1 MGTRRK
7 ASWHQKPFSV
17 GDVPSWVREWAHLLV
32 EERVGAGAPCRLV
45 MYATDPDYKS
55 TYVKSKKPRA
65 DGSKTLRTGVTR
77 EELAGVKNRI
87 QTLDDR
93 VKTLEGEN
101 QALTNQVKALDDR
114 VKTLE
119 FVSAVWGHKALE
131 QRDAVDQR
139 NAESFASAVLSPLS
153 GGGLM

>member
-1 MGTRRK
+1 
-7 ASWHQKPFSV
+7 V

-77 EELAGVKNRI
+77 EELSGVK
-87 QTLDDR
+87 
-93 VKTLEGEN
+93 
-101 QALTNQVKALDDR
+101 NQVKALDDR
-114 VKTLE
+114 LKALESLEGENQALKGENQALKNQVKALKNEVKTLQNQ
-119 FVSAVWGHKALE
+119 ALNGDL
-131 QRDAVDQR
+131 RLNKLVIMLINIWTR
-139 NAESFASAVLSPLS
+139 PLS
-153 GGGLM
+153 TRM